1 MAAPVRHV
9 TSAAPPAA
17 PAARTDR
24 TIPIVIS
31 ARVLMSA
38 SRALAA
44 VIAPVYLA
52 VIGFSALQLGELAM
66 VVGLATAV
74 LSTSIGFMSDRVGR
88 KPFLVAVPLLAMLA
102 GIAFAFTRVPAV
114 IFLAAAVG
122 SFGRGSGAGAGMIG
136 PYQPAEQALVA
147 EVTPPARRNVVFGR
161 LAFASSV
168 GALLG
173 GPLALLAGSTGLHG
187 AAATEAF
194 RLPFLV
200 TAGLAAGAGLLAI
213 ALREPA
219 HPAAPAGQGRMPRL
233 PRRSMPLLARLW
245 ATNSVNG
252 LAVGMFGP
260 FVTYWFFRRYGV
272 GPGQIGLLFAVI
284 NGATALSTLSAAGFA
299 RRWGLVRT
307 VAVVRVLQGILLV
320 PMILAPSFVL
330 AGAFYLLRMLVQ
342 RIGLPL
348 RQSYVLAMADPGE
361 RAAVGAL
368 SNLPSQATNAIA
380 PIFAGYL
387 FDEVSLSLPFLIA
400 AVLQLVNAGLYWG
413 FFRNMP
419 PEEEVAAAHAQAA
432 ASEGIPPP

>member
-1 MAAPVRHV
+1 MAVLVRPV
-9 TSAAPPAA
+9 TGAAPPTA
-17 PAARTDR
+17 PGARTDR
-24 TIPIVIS
+24 TIAIVIS

-44 VIAPVYLA
+44 VVAPVYLA
-52 VIGFSALQLGELAM
+52 VIGFSALRLGELAM

-88 KPFLVAVPLLAMLA
+88 KPFLVVVPLLATLA
-102 GIAFAFTRVPAV
+102 GIVFAFIRVPAA
-114 IFLAAAVG
+114 IFLAAAIG

-147 EVTPPARRNVVFGR
+147 EVTPSARRNIVFGR

-173 GPLALLAGSTGLHG
+173 GPLALLAGPTGLHG

-200 TAGLAAGAGLLAI
+200 TAGLAAAAGLLAI
-213 ALREPA
+213 ALHEPA
-219 HPAAPAGQGRMPRL
+219 HPAAPGDRGRMPRF

-245 ATNSVNG
+245 ATNTVNG

-272 GPGQIGLLFAVI
+272 GPGQIGLLFGVI
-284 NGATALSTLSAAGFA
+284 NAATALSTLSAAGFA

-307 VAVVRVLQGILLV
+307 VAVVRVLQGVLLV

-330 AGAFYLLRMLVQ
+330 AGGFYLLRMLIQ

-348 RQSYVLAMADPGE
+348 RQSYVLAMADPEE

-387 FDEVSLSLPFLIA
+387 FDEVSLSLPFLLA
-400 AVLQLVNAGLYWG
+400 AVLQVVNAGLYWG

-419 PEEEVAAAHAQAA
+419 PEEEVAAANPGAA
-432 ASEGIPPP
+432 TSQGIPPP

>member
-1 MAAPVRHV
+1 
-9 TSAAPPAA
+9 
-17 PAARTDR
+17 
-24 TIPIVIS
+24 
-31 ARVLMSA
+31 MSA

-44 VIAPVYLA
+44 VVAPVYLA

-88 KPFLVAVPLLAMLA
+88 KPFLVVVPLLATLA
-102 GIAFAFTRVPAV
+102 GIVFAFIRVPAA
-114 IFLAAAVG
+114 IFLAAAIG

-147 EVTPPARRNVVFGR
+147 EVTPSARRNIVFGR

-173 GPLALLAGSTGLHG
+173 GPLALLAGPTGLHG

-200 TAGLAAGAGLLAI
+200 TAGLAAAAGLLAI
-213 ALREPA
+213 ALHEPA
-219 HPAAPAGQGRMPRL
+219 HPAAPGDRGRMPRF

-245 ATNSVNG
+245 ATNTVNG

-272 GPGQIGLLFAVI
+272 GPGQIGLLFGVI
-284 NGATALSTLSAAGFA
+284 NAATALSTLSAAGFA

-307 VAVVRVLQGILLV
+307 VAVVRVLQGVLLV

-330 AGAFYLLRMLVQ
+330 AGGFYLLRMLVQ

-348 RQSYVLAMADPGE
+348 RQSYVLAMADPEE

-387 FDEVSLSLPFLIA
+387 FDEVSLSLPFLLA
-400 AVLQLVNAGLYWG
+400 AVLQVVNAGLYWG

-419 PEEEVAAAHAQAA
+419 PEEEVAAANPGAA
-432 ASEGIPPP
+432 TSQGIPPP

>member
-1 MAAPVRHV
+1 
-9 TSAAPPAA
+9 
-17 PAARTDR
+17 
-24 TIPIVIS
+24 
-31 ARVLMSA
+31 MSA

-44 VIAPVYLA
+44 VVAPVYLA

-88 KPFLVAVPLLAMLA
+88 KPFLVVVPLLATLA
-102 GIAFAFTRVPAV
+102 GIVFAFIRVPAA
-114 IFLAAAVG
+114 IFLAAAIG

-147 EVTPPARRNVVFGR
+147 EVTPSARRNIVFGR

-173 GPLALLAGSTGLHG
+173 GPLALLAGPTRLHG

-200 TAGLAAGAGLLAI
+200 TAGLAAAAGLLAI
-213 ALREPA
+213 ALHEPA
-219 HPAAPAGQGRMPRL
+219 HPAAPGDRGRMPRF

-245 ATNSVNG
+245 ATNTVNG

-272 GPGQIGLLFAVI
+272 GPGQIGLLFGVI
-284 NGATALSTLSAAGFA
+284 NAATALSTLSAAGFA

-307 VAVVRVLQGILLV
+307 VAVVRVLQGVLLV

-330 AGAFYLLRMLVQ
+330 AGGFYLLRMLVQ

-348 RQSYVLAMADPGE
+348 RQSYVLAMADPEE

-387 FDEVSLSLPFLIA
+387 FDEVSLSLPFLLA
-400 AVLQLVNAGLYWG
+400 AVLQVVNAGLYWG

-419 PEEEVAAAHAQAA
+419 PEEEVAAANLGAA
-432 ASEGIPPP
+432 TSQGIPPP

>member
-1 MAAPVRHV
+1 
-9 TSAAPPAA
+9 
-17 PAARTDR
+17 
-24 TIPIVIS
+24 
-31 ARVLMSA
+31 MSA

-44 VIAPVYLA
+44 VVAPVYLA

-88 KPFLVAVPLLAMLA
+88 KPFLVVVPLLATLA
-102 GIAFAFTRVPAV
+102 GIVFAFIRVPAA
-114 IFLAAAVG
+114 IFLAAAIG

-147 EVTPPARRNVVFGR
+147 EVTPSARRNIVFGR

-173 GPLALLAGSTGLHG
+173 GPLALLAGPTGLHG

-200 TAGLAAGAGLLAI
+200 TAGLAAAAGLLAI
-213 ALREPA
+213 ALHEPA
-219 HPAAPAGQGRMPRL
+219 HPAAPGDRGRMPRF

-245 ATNSVNG
+245 ATNTVNG

-272 GPGQIGLLFAVI
+272 GPGQIGLLFGVI
-284 NGATALSTLSAAGFA
+284 NAATALSTLSAAGFA

-307 VAVVRVLQGILLV
+307 VAVVRVLQGVLLV

-330 AGAFYLLRMLVQ
+330 AGGFYLLRMLIQ

-348 RQSYVLAMADPGE
+348 RQSYVLAMADPEE

-387 FDEVSLSLPFLIA
+387 FDEVSLSLPFLLA
-400 AVLQLVNAGLYWG
+400 AVLQVVNAGLYWG

-419 PEEEVAAAHAQAA
+419 PEEEVAAANPGAA
-432 ASEGIPPP
+432 TSQGIPPP

>member
-1 MAAPVRHV
+1 MAAPARQV
-9 TSAAPPAA
+9 TGAASSSASGAG
-17 PAARTDR
+17 TDR

-31 ARVLMSA
+31 ARLLMSA

-44 VIAPVYLA
+44 VVAPVYLA

-88 KPFLVAVPLLAMLA
+88 KPFLVVVPLLATLA
-102 GIAFAFTRVPAV
+102 GIVFAFIRVPAV
-114 IFLAAAVG
+114 IFIAAAIG

-147 EVTPPARRNVVFGR
+147 EVTPSARRNIVFGR

-173 GPLALLAGSTGLHG
+173 GPLAVLAGPTGLHE
-187 AAATEAF
+187 AAVTEAF

-200 TAGLAAGAGLLAI
+200 TAGLAAAAGLLAI
-213 ALREPA
+213 ALHEPA
-219 HPAAPAGQGRMPRL
+219 HPAAPGDRGRMPRF
-233 PRRSMPLLARLW
+233 PRRSMPLLTRLW
-245 ATNSVNG
+245 VTNTVNG

-272 GPGQIGLLFAVI
+272 GPGQIGLLFGVI
-284 NGATALSTLSAAGFA
+284 NAATALSTLSAARFA

-307 VAVVRVLQGILLV
+307 VAVVRILQGVLLV
-320 PMILAPSFVL
+320 PMILAPSFLL
-330 AGAFYLLRMLVQ
+330 AGGFYLLRMLVQ

-348 RQSYVLAMADPGE
+348 RQSYVLAMADPEE

-368 SNLPSQATNAIA
+368 SNLPSQAANAIA

-387 FDEVSLSLPFLIA
+387 FDEVSLSLPFLVA
-400 AVLQLVNAGLYWG
+400 AVLQVVNAGFYWG

-419 PEEEVAAAHAQAA
+419 PEEEVAAANLGAA
-432 ASEGIPPP
+432 TSQGIPPP